1 MPGQP
6 RTGRG
11 RASRERIVERAAEL
25 FAERG
30 VTATS
35 LDEVLAAAG
44 AGKSQLYHYF
54 RGRNELVEAAVGLR
68 CAQVLAEL
76 TQALGAVA
84 SLAELEQALAGFA
97 DGYEQMGLPGC
108 PIGSLAAE
116 VAERNDGAR
125 LQAVAAFDAWERLF
139 ADALERM
146 RGRGELR
153 ADASP
158 AALATALLA
167 SIEGGMVLSQTR
179 KDPASLRI
187 AVEAGLA
194 QVRTYPRPVK
204 LTDGPLTGH
213 VQASD
218 RVTIKSISR
227 ADVAWHIL
235 ALAEDPAP
243 QIQRPPVVTTG
254 AGGKSRLGPD
264 ASPSRQRAPA
274 TR

>member
-1 MPGQP
+1 MPGEP

-25 FAERG
+25 FAEQG
-30 VTATS
+30 VAATS

-54 RGRNELVEAAVGLR
+54 RGRHELVAAAVGLR
-68 CAQVLAEL
+68 CAQVLTEL

-84 SLAELEQALAGFA
+84 SLADLEQALAGFA

-116 VAERNDGAR
+116 VAERNEDAR
-125 LQAVAAFDAWERLF
+125 LQTAAAFDAWERLF

-146 RGRGELR
+146 RDRGELR

-187 AVEAGLA
+187 AVEVGLA
-194 QVRTYPRPVK
+194 QVRSY
-204 LTDGPLTGH
+204 
-213 VQASD
+213 
-218 RVTIKSISR
+218 
-227 ADVAWHIL
+227 
-235 ALAEDPAP
+235 
-243 QIQRPPVVTTG
+243 
-254 AGGKSRLGPD
+254 LG
-264 ASPSRQRAPA
+264 
-274 TR
+274 

>member
-1 MPGQP
+1 MPGEP

-54 RGRNELVEAAVGLR
+54 RGRDELVEAAVGLR
-68 CAQVLAEL
+68 CTQVLADL

-125 LQAVAAFDAWERLF
+125 LQTAAAFDAWERLF

-153 ADASP
+153 PDASP

-194 QVRTYPRPVK
+194 QVRTYR
-204 LTDGPLTGH
+204 D
-213 VQASD
+213 
-218 RVTIKSISR
+218 
-227 ADVAWHIL
+227 
-235 ALAEDPAP
+235 
-243 QIQRPPVVTTG
+243 
-254 AGGKSRLGPD
+254 
-264 ASPSRQRAPA
+264 
-274 TR
+274 

>member
-1 MPGQP
+1 MPGEP

-25 FAERG
+25 FADRG
-30 VTATS
+30 VAATS

-54 RGRNELVEAAVGLR
+54 RGRDELVEAAVGLR
-68 CAQVLAEL
+68 CAQVLAGL

-84 SLAELEQALAGFA
+84 SLTELEQALAGFVA
-97 DGYEQMGLPGC
+97 GYEQMGLPGC

-116 VAERNDGAR
+116 VAERNEDAR
-125 LQAVAAFDAWERLF
+125 LQTAAAFDAWERLF
-139 ADALERM
+139 AGALERM
-146 RGRGELR
+146 RDRGELR

-158 AALATALLA
+158 AVLATALLA

-194 QVRTYPRPVK
+194 QVRT
-204 LTDGPLTGH
+204 
-213 VQASD
+213 
-218 RVTIKSISR
+218 
-227 ADVAWHIL
+227 
-235 ALAEDPAP
+235 
-243 QIQRPPVVTTG
+243 
-254 AGGKSRLGPD
+254 RL
-264 ASPSRQRAPA
+264 R
-274 TR
+274 

>member
-1 MPGQP
+1 MPGEP

-25 FAERG
+25 FAEQG
-30 VTATS
+30 VAATS

-54 RGRNELVEAAVGLR
+54 RGRDELVEAAVGLR

-97 DGYEQMGLPGC
+97 DRYEQMGLPGC

-116 VAERNDGAR
+116 VAERNEDAR
-125 LQAVAAFDAWERLF
+125 LRTAAAFDAWERLF

-146 RGRGELR
+146 RDRGELR

-187 AVEAGLA
+187 AVQAGLA
-194 QVRTYPRPVK
+194 QVRIY
-204 LTDGPLTGH
+204 LD
-213 VQASD
+213 
-218 RVTIKSISR
+218 
-227 ADVAWHIL
+227 
-235 ALAEDPAP
+235 
-243 QIQRPPVVTTG
+243 
-254 AGGKSRLGPD
+254 
-264 ASPSRQRAPA
+264 
-274 TR
+274 

>member
-54 RGRNELVEAAVGLR
+54 RGRDELVEAAVGLR

-97 DGYEQMGLPGC
+97 DGYEQGGLPGC

-116 VAERNDGAR
+116 VAERNEDAR
-125 LQAVAAFDAWERLF
+125 LQTAAAFDAWERLF

-146 RGRGELR
+146 RDRGELR

-158 AALATALLA
+158 GVLATALLA

-187 AVEAGLA
+187 AVEAGLS
-194 QVRTYPRPVK
+194 QVRTY
-204 LTDGPLTGH
+204 LD
-213 VQASD
+213 
-218 RVTIKSISR
+218 
-227 ADVAWHIL
+227 
-235 ALAEDPAP
+235 
-243 QIQRPPVVTTG
+243 
-254 AGGKSRLGPD
+254 
-264 ASPSRQRAPA
+264 
-274 TR
+274 